1 MHSTDLKWS
10 LNCCKHTVYKPAAK
24 ETINEMSKT
33 CSLVLNSVY
42 RHWETNALLVLG
54 CLDTQTCFLIC
65 FSKLK
70 MSHMFL
76 YTTLASETGSM
87 CFTGYS
93 MTKTFIA
100 MHTCDE
106 L

>member
-1 MHSTDLKWS
+1 M
-10 LNCCKHTVYKPAAK
+10 KPP
-24 ETINEMSKT
+24 
-33 CSLVLNSVY
+33 Y
-42 RHWETNALLVLG
+42 YWWNALLVPG

-70 MSHMFL
+70 MPRMYF
-76 YTTLASETGSM
+76 TTLASETGSM

-100 MHTCDE
+100 MHGCDE
-106 L
+106 LQIK